1 MHIAIVTAGGAGM
14 FCGSCMHDNT
24 WAHAL
29 IAQGHEVSLIPTY
42 TPLLLDERNASID
55 RVFLGGLN
63 VYLNGKF
70 GWWKAVPRLFT
81 RWLDHPALI
90 RWATSF
96 SISNDAAE
104 LGELTLS
111 MLQGGNGPHQT
122 AISELARFLKQL
134 RPDVII
140 FSNALLSGAVQ
151 TIKKTCPVP
160 ILCVLQGDDGFLD
173 SLSETYKHQAIS
185 KVSQLAHDFDGF
197 FVHSEFYRDY
207 MARYLSLPIDR
218 FSVLPL
224 GIDTD
229 EHPGRPRTTVEG
241 RYVVGYFARMAPEKG
256 LHHLTQAFP
265 LLKQKIPYA
274 TLKIGGYQDGPC
286 RAYLEKTL
294 APLKAAGI
302 EVENIGSPKTLEE
315 KLKFFSDIDVFTVPT
330 QFLESKG
337 MPVLEAMANGVPVV
351 QPAHGAFPEMLNA
364 TEGGL
369 LVRPHDPVALA
380 NGLSELANPEVRSKH
395 AHAAWQGVR
404 QHYTLALMAER
415 TLELLS
421 HLTAEKP
428 AR

>member
-29 IAQGHEVSLIPTY
+29 IAKGHEVSLIPTY
-42 TPLLLDERNASID
+42 TPLLLDEQNASID

-70 GWWKAVPRLFT
+70 RLWKSVPRTFT
-81 RWLDHPALI
+81 RWLDNPALI

-122 AISELARFLKQL
+122 AISELARFLKHL
-134 RPDVII
+134 KPDVII
-140 FSNALLSGAVQ
+140 FSNALLAGAVQ
-151 TIKKTCPVP
+151 TIKKTCPAPVF
-160 ILCVLQGDDGFLD
+160 CVLQGDDGFLD
-173 SLSETYKHQAIS
+173 SLSETYKQQAIS
-185 KVSQLAHDFDGF
+185 KVSQLAQDFDGF
-197 FVHSEFYRDY
+197 FVHSGFYRDH
-207 MARYLSLPIDR
+207 MARYLSLPVDK
-218 FSVLPL
+218 FFLLPL

-229 EHPGRPRTTVEG
+229 EHQGRPRTAIEG

-256 LHHLTQAFP
+256 LHYLTQAFP
-265 LLKQKIPYA
+265 LLKEKVPHA

-286 RAYLEKTL
+286 RTYLEKTL
-294 APLKAAGI
+294 SGLKEAGI
-302 EVENIGSPKTLEE
+302 PLENIGSPKTLDE
-315 KLKFFSDIDVFTVPT
+315 KLKFFSEVDVFTVPT

-351 QPAHGAFPEMLNA
+351 QPAHGAFPEMLNS
-364 TEGGL
+364 TGGGL

-380 NGLSELANPEVRSKH
+380 DGLSELANPDLRTTY
-395 AHAAWQGVR
+395 AHAAWNGVR
-404 QHYTLALMAER
+404 QNYSLEIMAER
-415 TLELLS
+415 TLVGLN
-421 HLTAEKP
+421 HLMGQSS
-428 AR
+428 